1 MKRVDV
7 AYTLLFDEQKNQ
19 VLLVF
24 NKRGSWSLPGGA
36 VEAGETLREAAI
48 REAREETGY
57 EVNVSRIVAVNE
69 AYIGD
74 EHVHFITFRGEILQR
89 PETIPYDSEIL
100 EVKWVDL
107 AEADRLLPY
116 HPDGVSALLRG
127 AGADYV
133 IQGEPQ
139 E

>member
-7 AYTLLFDEQKNQ
+7 AYTLLFDEQTNK
-19 VLLVF
+19 VLLVY

-57 EVNVSRIVAVNE
+57 VVDVNKIVAVNE
-69 AYIGD
+69 AFIED
-74 EHVHFITFRGEILQR
+74 EHVHFITFRGKVLQS
-89 PETIPYDSEIL
+89 PATIPYDSEIM

-116 HPDGVSALLRG
+116 HPEGVTALLRG
-127 AGADYV
+127 TGVDYV
-133 IQGEPQ
+133 LQGKQ
-139 E
+139 